1 MSIGCAVVGSATA
14 PVMEVLQHE
23 HNGLLVDFF
32 SPESI
37 AEQVDRLLQ
46 DRQLAQQLGQQA
58 HRDAVE
64 HYSLERCLPR
74 QLNLIDLVAS
84 RAIGL

>member
-1 MSIGCAVVGSATA
+1 M
-14 PVMEVLQHE
+14 
-23 HNGLLVDFF
+23 LVDFF

>member
-1 MSIGCAVVGSATA
+1 
-14 PVMEVLQHE
+14 MEVLQHE

-32 SPESI
+32 SPDAI
-37 AEQVDRLLQ
+37 ADQVDLLLR
-46 DRQLAQQLGQQA
+46 DRALAHKLGQQA

-84 RAIGL
+84 RAIGQ